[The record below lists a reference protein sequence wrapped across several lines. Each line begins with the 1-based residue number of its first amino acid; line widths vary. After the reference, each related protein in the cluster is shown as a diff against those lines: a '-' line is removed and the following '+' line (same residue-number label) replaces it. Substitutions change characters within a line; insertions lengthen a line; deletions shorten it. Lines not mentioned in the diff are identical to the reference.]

1 MTSAFFSAG
10 NVVGSAIPQDQAVLS
25 GGYKESGAITF
36 TLYAPD
42 NTVADTQTIIPSGD
56 GTYTTSNSGVASEV
70 GTYTWKVS
78 YAGDGLNNG
87 PVADQG
93 GSAEQVST
101 VPASPTLLTSAF
113 FSAGNVVGSAIPQD
127 QAVLSG
133 GYKESG
139 AITFTLYAPDNT
151 VADTQTIIPSGDGT
165 YTTSN
170 ASVAS
175 EVGTYTWKVSYA
187 GDGLNNGPVA
197 DQGGSASRSAPCRPA
212 RRC

>member
-1 MTSAFFSAG
+1 M
-10 NVVGSAIPQDQAVLS
+10 
-25 GGYKESGAITF
+25 
-36 TLYAPD
+36 
-42 NTVADTQTIIPSGD
+42 
-56 GTYTTSNSGVASEV
+56 
-70 GTYTWKVS
+70 
-78 YAGDGLNNG
+78 
-87 PVADQG
+87 
-93 GSAEQVST
+93 
-101 VPASPTLLTSAF
+101 PASPTLLTSAF

-170 ASVAS
+170 ASVATQ
-175 EVGTYTWKVSYA
+175 VGTYTWKVSYA

-197 DQGGSASRSAPCRPA
+197 DQGGSTSRSAPCRPA